1 MTWSSHA
8 QEGNKTRSEDR
19 KPPDIHVAQKLKLI
33 TLQLGHCF
41 KQAPQEKK
49 QQVKKVATSG
59 LWPEFPVV
67 P

>member
-41 KQAPQEKK
+41 KQAPSGEEAAGEEGGHIRA
-49 QQVKKVATSG
+49 VA
-59 LWPEFPVV
+59 
-67 P
+67 